1 MFTGIIE
8 ELGAVES
15 IQVGG
20 DTGRLRVHAPLVC
33 SDLHEGDSVSV
44 NGVCLTAV
52 AIRGASFEAD
62 ASPETLSRSS
72 LAGLKRGGI
81 VNLERAL
88 LPTSRL
94 GGHIVQGHVDA
105 TGEVVAAQP
114 LGDGNWLL
122 SVRYP
127 AELDKYLVSKGSVA
141 VDGISLT
148 IASIEGGVFSVAVIP
163 HTWEHTNLR
172 ARRPGDAV
180 NLETDILAKYVEK
193 LLTGAPAASKLSV
206 ERLLEMGY

>member
-15 IQVGG
+15 IMVG
-20 DTGRLRVHAPLVC
+20 DSGRLRVRAPLVS
-33 SDLHEGDSVSV
+33 SDLHAGDSVSV

-52 AIRGASFEAD
+52 EVHGANFEFD

-72 LAGLKRGGI
+72 LASLKRGDL

-88 LPTSRL
+88 LPTTRL
-94 GGHIVQGHVDA
+94 GGHIVQGHVDG
-105 TGEVVAAQP
+105 TGQIVSADP
-114 LGDGNWLL
+114 LGDGEWQL
-122 SVRYP
+122 SVSYP
-127 AELDKYLVSKGSVA
+127 AELDRYLVLKGSIS

-148 IASIEGGVFSVAVIP
+148 IASLDGAVFSVAVIP

-172 ARRPGDAV
+172 TRRPGDTV
-180 NLETDILAKYVEK
+180 NLEIDVLAKYVEK
-193 LLTGAPAASKLSV
+193 LLAGAPASSKLSV

>member
-8 ELGAVES
+8 ELGVVES

-20 DTGRLRVHAPLVC
+20 SSGRLRVLAPLVC

-52 AIRGASFEAD
+52 EIRGASFEAD

-114 LGDGNWLL
+114 VGDGNWQL

-127 AELDKYLVSKGSVA
+127 VELDRYLVSKGSVS

-163 HTWEHTNLR
+163 HTWEHTNLS
-172 ARRPGDAV
+172 ARRPGDVV
-180 NLETDILAKYVEK
+180 NIETDILAKYVEK
-193 LLTGAPAASKLSV
+193 LLAGAPAAPKLSV

>member
-15 IQVGG
+15 ITVG
-20 DTGRLRVHAPLVC
+20 DSGRLRVRAPLVS

-52 AIRGASFEAD
+52 ELHGTSFEAD

-72 LAGLKRGGI
+72 LASLKRGDL

-88 LPTSRL
+88 LPTTRL
-94 GGHIVQGHVDA
+94 GGHIVQGHVDG
-105 TGEVVAAQP
+105 TGQIVSADP
-114 LGDGNWLL
+114 LGDGEWQL
-122 SVRYP
+122 SVSYP
-127 AELDKYLVSKGSVA
+127 AELDRYLVSKGSIS

-148 IASIEGGVFSVAVIP
+148 IASLDGAIFSVAVIP

-172 ARRPGDAV
+172 TRRPGDVV
-180 NLETDILAKYVEK
+180 NLETDVLAKYVEK
-193 LLTGAPAASKLSV
+193 LLGGASASPKLSV

>member
-8 ELGAVES
+8 ELGVVES

-20 DTGRLRVHAPLVC
+20 NSGRLRVRAPLVC
-33 SDLHEGDSVSV
+33 SDLHAGDSVSV

-52 AIRGASFEAD
+52 ELQGASFEAD

-72 LAGLKRGGI
+72 LASLKRGGI

-114 LGDGNWLL
+114 VGDGNWQLN
-122 SVRYP
+122 VRYP
-127 AELDKYLVSKGSVA
+127 AELDRYLVSKGSVS

-148 IASIEGGVFSVAVIP
+148 IAALEGGVFSVAVIP
-163 HTWEHTNLR
+163 HTWEHTNLS
-172 ARRPGDAV
+172 ARRPGDVV

-193 LLTGAPAASKLSV
+193 LLAGAPATPKLSV

>member
-8 ELGAVES
+8 ELGVVES

-20 DTGRLRVHAPLVC
+20 NSGRLRVRAPLVC

-52 AIRGASFEAD
+52 ELQGASFEAD

-114 LGDGNWLL
+114 VGDGNWQL

-127 AELDKYLVSKGSVA
+127 AELDRYFVSKGSVC

-163 HTWEHTNLR
+163 HTWKHTNLS
-172 ARRPGDAV
+172 ARRPGDMV

-193 LLTGAPAASKLSV
+193 LLAGAPAAPKLSV